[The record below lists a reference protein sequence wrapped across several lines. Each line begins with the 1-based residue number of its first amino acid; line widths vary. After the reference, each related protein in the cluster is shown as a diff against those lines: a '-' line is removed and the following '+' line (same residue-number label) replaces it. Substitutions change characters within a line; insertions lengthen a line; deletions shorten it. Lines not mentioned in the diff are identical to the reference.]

1 MSVPDSEDWNFGSGD
16 FSVDYWVRFT
26 TLSGAKQLLGQNAA
40 ASRGWGMYKPD
51 GGTGINFTYLAGSYN
66 DVNFPY
72 SFSVNVWYHIAAVRS
87 GSNLTIYVN
96 GIQSGNTH
104 NIGASVINNSSSAS
118 FYIGENIDTGYS
130 LNGYLD
136 ELSVIKGRALTP
148 EEIKAAASRRPYAV
162 YTSPVVDAAA
172 SVRWDTVNW
181 TEGGVNTGNGEQPY
195 SANSLVA
202 QWDFNDTS
210 GTTLTASSSGSCT
223 TSCNGT
229 LTNFASTGSQDAA
242 AGTGWTANN
251 KKWPASPSQ
260 GGGAGALMFDGTNDY
275 VSVPDSDNWNFGS
288 GDLSID
294 FWVKTN
300 NTSGLGIMGQTNS
313 LGNGNSSFIIRT
325 RESASSVTLVRFS
338 TDGTNWALAL
348 GTTVA
353 IDDGKWHY
361 VSITRN
367 GTTVILY
374 IDGVN
379 VASRDI
385 KWRYI

>member
-1 MSVPDSEDWNFGSGD
+1 
-16 FSVDYWVRFT
+16 
-26 TLSGAKQLLGQNAA
+26 
-40 ASRGWGMYKPD
+40 MYKPD

-172 SVRWDTVNW
+172 SVQWNTVNW

-195 SANSLVA
+195 NTSSLIA
-202 QWDFNDTS
+202 QWDFNETS

-223 TSCNGT
+223 TACNGT
-229 LTNFASTGSQDAA
+229 LTNFVYTSSQDQATTT
-242 AGTGWTANN
+242 TGWTANN
-251 KKWPASPSQ
+251 KNGLPRRVK
-260 GGGAGALMFDGTNDY
+260 AGARG
-275 VSVPDSDNWNFGS
+275 
-288 GDLSID
+288 
-294 FWVKTN
+294 
-300 NTSGLGIMGQTNS
+300 
-313 LGNGNSSFIIRT
+313 R
-325 RESASSVTLVRFS
+325 
-338 TDGTNWALAL
+338 
-348 GTTVA
+348 
-353 IDDGKWHY
+353 
-361 VSITRN
+361 
-367 GTTVILY
+367 
-374 IDGVN
+374 
-379 VASRDI
+379 
-385 KWRYI
+385 